1 MAEAEDVITDAARH
15 ATAGVQAL
23 WRRHRARSAAP
34 QASPPRLADNLPRL
48 HLLVTAVFG
57 TAYPIRPA
65 QPPARA
71 TLLAALLL
79 RSPQP
84 AVGHA
89 VPATDGAC
97 IWLPDDAGVAD
108 TTQATACWRTT
119 ALQQAMR
126 AHRGSAQRL
135 GRLATPLTPLQRDV
149 YLLLEAQAA
158 DDALAALLPGLAGPL
173 NTLRQQALAGRPGL
187 LALRGAGHA
196 LESLAHTL
204 LARTLLARPCG
215 GVVSGGVASGTAA
228 PATADASL
236 ALACRLVAEWLP
248 GTGANGPLH
257 AAPLFKD
264 NWTGELRAPEAGA
277 SPAPGPAPAEG
288 HSSAAPA
295 RSARLSRRPEVRA
308 GSDDE
313 DDAHQGAWMVQPA
326 QPHEHA
332 EDPLGLQRPTDRDE
346 TTAAEDFAESL
357 ADLAQARLVR
367 TPGTAREVLLSD
379 DPPGARAPQPP
390 LARGAA
396 SATATTLNYP
406 EWDFRTQSY
415 PPPGATVCV
424 RPAPQGP
431 QAWVEQTLAT
441 HRPLLAELRR
451 RFELL
456 RAQRSRLHRQAD
468 GDEIDLDACI
478 DGQADFRAGL
488 PMPQALYQAQR
499 RSRRDIAILLLIDV
513 SASTDGWISAH
524 RRVIDV
530 EREALLLV
538 CTALQALGAPFA
550 VQAFSGHGP
559 QAVVVQAVKRFD
571 EPYSGAVA
579 RRIAALAPD
588 QYTRAG
594 AAIRHASATLRKQ
607 SASHRLL
614 LLLSDG
620 KPNDVDQYDGR
631 YGLEDTHQAVV
642 EARLQGLFPFCL
654 TVDHGAGAY
663 LPAVFGAHHY
673 ARLTQP
679 ALLPLVLLAWMKR
692 LLRA

>member
-1 MAEAEDVITDAARH
+1 MAEAEDVIIDAARH

-23 WRRHRARSAAP
+23 WQRHRARSAAP
-34 QASPPRLADNLPRL
+34 QASPPRLADSLPRL
-48 HLLVTAVFG
+48 HLLITAVFG
-57 TAYPIRPA
+57 TTYPIRPA

-71 TLLAALLL
+71 TLLAAVF
-79 RSPQP
+79 RHGRQR
-84 AVGHA
+84 AGQRA

-97 IWLPDDAGVAD
+97 IWLPDDGSTAD
-108 TTQATACWRTT
+108 AMLATTRWRNT

-135 GRLATPLTPLQRDV
+135 GRLVTPLTPLQRDV

-187 LALRGAGHA
+187 LTLRGAAQA
-196 LESLAHTL
+196 LESLAQTL
-204 LARTLLARPCG
+204 LARTLLAHPGRG
-215 GVVSGGVASGTAA
+215 ADGGTAT
-228 PATADASL
+228 PPSADASL
-236 ALACRLVAEWLP
+236 LLACRLAGEWP
-248 GTGANGPLH
+248 PVSDASAPER

-264 NWTGELRAPEAGA
+264 GWTGELRAPEVGA
-277 SPAPGPAPAEG
+277 SAAPGPAPTG
-288 HSSAAPA
+288 DHSTAAPA
-295 RSARLSRRPEVRA
+295 RSARLSRRPEARA
-308 GSDDE
+308 CSDDE

-346 TTAAEDFAESL
+346 KTAAEDFAESL
-357 ADLAQARLVR
+357 ADLAQARLVP

-379 DPPGARAPQPP
+379 DPPGA
-390 LARGAA
+390 LARQPTAA
-396 SATATTLNYP
+396 LGITPDCASTVSYP
-406 EWDFRTQSY
+406 EWDFRAQSY
-415 PPPGATVCV
+415 RHPGATVRFC
-424 RPAPQGP
+424 PAPQGP
-431 QAWVEQTLAT
+431 QAWVAQTLAT

-451 RFELL
+451 RFALL
-456 RAQRSRLHRQAD
+456 RALRTRLHRQAD

-488 PMPQALYQAQR
+488 PMAQALYLAQR
-499 RSRRDIAILLLIDV
+499 RSRRDIAILLLIDI
-513 SASTDGWISAH
+513 SGSTDGWISAH

-538 CTALQALGAPFA
+538 CVALQAMGEPFA
-550 VQAFSGHGP
+550 AQAFSGHGP
-559 QAVVVQAVKRFD
+559 QAVAVQTVKRFD
-571 EPYSGAVA
+571 EPYSGDVA

-594 AAIRHASATLRKQ
+594 AAIRHASATLLQQ

-620 KPNDVDQYDGR
+620 KPNDMDQYDGR
-631 YGLEDTHQAVV
+631 YGIEDTHQAVV

-654 TVDHGAGAY
+654 TVDHRADAY
-663 LPAVFGAHHY
+663 LPALFGARHY

-679 ALLPLVLLAWMKR
+679 ALLPLVLLDWMKR
-692 LLRA
+692 LVRA